1 MSAPDCQRWAV
12 AGAKLNVHSTQINTL
27 QQVLIL
33 MKKDLNATAVESVVM
48 YTI

>member
-1 MSAPDCQRWAV
+1 VGGER
-12 AGAKLNVHSTQINTL
+12 LNVHSTEINTL

-33 MKKDLNATAVESVVM
+33 MRVDLSATDVESVVM